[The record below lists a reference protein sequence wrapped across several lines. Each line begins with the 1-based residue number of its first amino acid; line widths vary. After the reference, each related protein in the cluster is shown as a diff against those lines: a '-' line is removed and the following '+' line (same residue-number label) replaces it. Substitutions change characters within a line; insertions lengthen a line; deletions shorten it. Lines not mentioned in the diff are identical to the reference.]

1 LSSILKAPGT
11 KERTQQP
18 PCSWKAEWER
28 DEERKLPR
36 FPFLILSDPAL
47 LRRKLL
53 CQKVIAK
60 QNLIINE

>member
-1 LSSILKAPGT
+1 M
-11 KERTQQP
+11 KERTHQQS
-18 PCSWKAEWER
+18 PCRWKAEWER
-28 DEERKLPR
+28 EERKLPR